1 MKTFETDFVTKNL
14 LQLCYTCEDAHQCQ
28 TEEQCRA
35 CWAENG
41 MIPEQED
48 ETKNFLNLVHA

>member
-14 LQLCYTCEDAHQCQ
+14 LQLCYTCDDAHQCQ
-28 TEEQCRA
+28 TEEQCKA

-48 ETKNFLNLVHA
+48 ETKHFLDLVHA

>member
-14 LQLCYTCEDAHQCQ
+14 LQLCYNCEDAYLCE
-28 TEEQCRA
+28 TEEQCKA

-41 MIPEQED
+41 MIQEQED
-48 ETKNFLNLVHA
+48 ETKRFLDLVHA